1 MNFRLFK
8 MPDWLHM
15 WSPKDASTTDV
26 QYPQN
31 KVPDVAKDN
40 VPQDLF
46 SETHIERDTVAGT
59 AIKLFDIETTQEE
72 QGNKMTGSRDR
83 MSILAGC
90 GHVFTQIQAV
100 NQKDRHIRGLGGRCT
115 YCFEELQPLI
125 EQKQITPFDLDR
137 LSCVCSDCVRTTVSG
152 KVACPKH
159 CKPVLTPDGGTVYLG
174 PEEIEE
180 ENRRATIEMVLG
192 PLRSLFCEPP
202 PPQLSDNVQEQKNP
216 PIVNTIHGQ
225 VQMFFGDSH
234 QNQYKNKNPGKSNE

>member
-8 MPDWLHM
+8 MPDWLRM
-15 WSPKDASTTDV
+15 RSPKDASTTDV

-31 KVPDVAKDN
+31 KVPDVATDN
-40 VPQDLF
+40 IPQDLF
-46 SETHIERDTVAGT
+46 SETHIKTDAIVGT
-59 AIKLFDIETTQEE
+59 ALRFIGVEKTQEE
-72 QGNKMTGSRDR
+72 PGDKMTSSHDR
-83 MSILAGC
+83 MSILVGC
-90 GHVFTQIQAV
+90 GHVITQIQAV
-100 NQKDRHIRGLGGRCT
+100 NQKDRHIRGIGGRCV
-115 YCFEELQPLI
+115 YCFEELRPLI
-125 EQKQITPFDLDR
+125 EHGQITPFDLDR

-192 PLRSLFCEPP
+192 SLRSLFCEPP
-202 PPQLSDNVQEQKNP
+202 PPQLSDIVQEQKKP

-225 VQMFFGDSH
+225 VQMFFGDRN
-234 QNQYKNKNPGKSNE
+234 QNQYKNPGDSNE